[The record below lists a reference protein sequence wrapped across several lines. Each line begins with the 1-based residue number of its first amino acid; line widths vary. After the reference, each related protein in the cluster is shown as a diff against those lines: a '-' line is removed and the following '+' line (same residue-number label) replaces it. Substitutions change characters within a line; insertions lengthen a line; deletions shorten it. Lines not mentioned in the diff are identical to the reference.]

1 MDRQARYDAM
11 LVAIPVLL
19 GLGGAASAITSG
31 AAALIALFV
40 SVATAAGAV
49 GRALF
54 VAPPTDSPH

>member
-19 GLGGAASAITSG
+19 GFGGAATAVVNG
-31 AAALIALFV
+31 AAAIIAAFV

-54 VAPPTDSPH
+54 VAPPTEPAT